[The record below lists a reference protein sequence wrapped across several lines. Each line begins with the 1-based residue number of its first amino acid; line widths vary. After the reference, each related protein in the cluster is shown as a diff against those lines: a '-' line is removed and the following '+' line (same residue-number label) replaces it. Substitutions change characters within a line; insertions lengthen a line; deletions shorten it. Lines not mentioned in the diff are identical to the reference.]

1 MCTASFRTFGPTNGY
16 TVIAMYNNFIYLWI
30 HFWLPEIQL
39 IANLL
44 TNKVL
49 IIFRNSTYCKS
60 STHLSHELHLG
71 NFFFCLID
79 LWDLHDQ
86 GQENNVTLE
95 GVLLPGTNMLAAGS
109 HKAFW
114 YTYWW
119 GKYLFAY
126 NVDAF
131 FGVFHNGT
139 EWNLL
144 IYIWVVST

>member
-1 MCTASFRTFGPTNGY
+1 
-16 TVIAMYNNFIYLWI
+16 
-30 HFWLPEIQL
+30 LPEIQL

-95 GVLLPGTNMLAAGS
+95 GVLLPGTNMLLRDHIKHFDTHIDEVNICLPIMLTLSLGFS
-109 HKAFW
+109 
-114 YTYWW
+114 TMEQ
-119 GKYLFAY
+119 
-126 NVDAF
+126 
-131 FGVFHNGT
+131 NG
-139 EWNLL
+139 
-144 IYIWVVST
+144 IF

>member
-1 MCTASFRTFGPTNGY
+1 MFTTSFRIFGSINGHN
-16 TVIAMYNNFIYLWI
+16 VIAMYNNFIYLWI

-95 GVLLPGTNMLAAGS
+95 GVLLPGTNMLLRVHIKHFDTHIDEVNICLPIMLTLSLGFS
-109 HKAFW
+109 
-114 YTYWW
+114 TMEQ
-119 GKYLFAY
+119 
-126 NVDAF
+126 
-131 FGVFHNGT
+131 NG
-139 EWNLL
+139 
-144 IYIWVVST
+144 IF